1 MSLLPIYLG
10 KCKTLQ
16 RNGKIHQVFCLVGAV
31 SVKISASGNPA
42 KNFHFPDIPTFKD
55 EDE

>member
-16 RNGKIHQVFCLVGAV
+16 RNGKIHQVFCLGGAV